1 MPSGAG
7 RTRMVRVSMR
17 PRLISLVAAVT
28 GVVSQ
33 GRAFSCAFRFGWL
46 PRMGHR

>member
-1 MPSGAG
+1 
-7 RTRMVRVSMR
+7 MVRVSMR
-17 PRLISLVAAVT
+17 PRLISLVAAVM